1 MLNLKLKQA
10 ETALVDGRLDEAYTL
25 LNSGELR
32 EHRRGQTLI
41 GRLSR
46 ALAQRSQEHL
56 EADRL
61 VQASNDCRKAET
73 LGGNLPEVGQLRR
86 QIKESLDRQQLSQ
99 HRREQILNQAREHLE
114 KGRLSRGE
122 ALLAQ
127 VGTDEYRARELLR
140 QAAVKRDDVNLAIRQ
155 IEKAIEQDHWA
166 EAVAELLRAKQLQNS
181 HDRIAQL
188 SKDITDKLT
197 RQVTEAFNVGRLDRS
212 ETLLG
217 PLNRLAGQ
225 KLQVKELFQAL
236 GQCRKAYQLIES
248 GQHRQAFSI
257 LQRTANLL
265 PAAKWIKTT
274 IDSCEKIAQGLE
286 TLQVGPLGLLDGL
299 EPDESLSLDDKAHPS
314 ASKKAH
320 APRAADKAAGKTVLP
335 KKFMIQVDGV
345 GSFPVFSDNQVKVGP
360 ISCEQVCDLPLM
372 AEPNL
377 PWLTIERVEE
387 DYFVRSDRDIVVN
400 DKPTRNQLLN
410 NGDRVALSQ
419 RCRFRFR
426 RPNAASTTAI
436 ISLAGTRMARA
447 DVRDAIL
454 LDREII
460 IAPGPAGH
468 IRCDLLPGK
477 IVLFLRNG
485 QLFCRGKV
493 PLTAANNKINEKNAL
508 EMGKPI
514 TIGNL
519 TMIITEF

>member
-1 MLNLKLKQA
+1 VLNLKLKQA
-10 ETALVDGRLDEAYTL
+10 ETALADGRLDEAYSL
-25 LNSGELR
+25 LNAGELR

-41 GRLSR
+41 GTLSR
-46 ALAQRSQEHL
+46 ALAQRSRDHL
-56 EADRL
+56 EANRL

-73 LGGNLPEVGQLRR
+73 LGGNLPDVGQLRQ
-86 QIKESLDRQQLSQ
+86 QIKVALDRQQLSQ
-99 HRREQILNQAREHLE
+99 HRREQILSQAREHLE

-127 VGTDEYRARELLR
+127 VGSDEHRARELLR
-140 QAAVKRDDVNLAIRQ
+140 QAAVKRDDVNLAVRQ

-166 EAVAELLRAKQLQNS
+166 EAVAELLQAKQLQNS
-181 HDRIAQL
+181 HDRIAEL
-188 SKDITDKLT
+188 SREITDKLT
-197 RQVTEAFNVGRLDRS
+197 RQVTEALNAGRLDRS

-225 KLQVKELFQAL
+225 KLQVKELFQAV
-236 GQCRKAYQLIES
+236 GQCRKAYQFIES
-248 GQHRQAFSI
+248 GNYRQAFSI

-274 IDSCEKIAQGLE
+274 IDGCEKIAQGLE
-286 TLQVGPLGLLDGL
+286 TLQAGPLGLLEFFETGETTDTKAQ
-299 EPDESLSLDDKAHPS
+299 PSKSKKINASPTTDKATS
-314 ASKKAH
+314 
-320 APRAADKAAGKTVLP
+320 KTVLP

-345 GSFPVFSDNQVKVGP
+345 GSFPVFSDNQVTVGP

-377 PWLTIERVEE
+377 PWLTIERAEE
-387 DYFVRSDRDIVVN
+387 DYFVRSERDIAVN
-400 DKPTRNQLLN
+400 DTPTKNQLLG
-410 NGDRVALSQ
+410 NGDRIALSR
-419 RCRFRFR
+419 RCRLKFR

-436 ISLAGTRMARA
+436 ITLAGTRMGRA

-460 IAPGPAGH
+460 IAPGPAAH
-468 IRCDLLPGK
+468 IRCDSLPEK
-477 IVLFLRNG
+477 IMLFLRNG

-493 PLTAANNKINEKNAL
+493 PLTAENNKINENNAL
-508 EMGKPI
+508 EMEKPI
-514 TIGNL
+514 NLGNL
-519 TMIITEF
+519 TMIITEL